1 MDKRLEMLRKRD
13 ALLEE
18 ARGILDGAT
27 EEQRGL
33 TEDEQA
39 RYDELESQIRE
50 LNDVLE
56 RSLKLAFLEENR
68 RLHEAGGVKPA
79 SLIGMSQ
86 REVREYRLV
95 RAIRAAADAARGVR
109 DAWKGA
115 ELELEASR
123 AVAERLGREPQG
135 FFVPFEV
142 QTRDL
147 VVGTDSAGGYTV
159 ATELLGL
166 IEMLRNKMV
175 VRAAGATVLA
185 GLRGDIAIPRQSGGA
200 TAYWVA
206 ESGSPTESQQ
216 TFEQIGMQPKTVG
229 AFTDISRKLLKQSS
243 IDVEAFVRNDLA
255 TVLALEIDRVA
266 LHGSGTAP
274 EPTGIENT
282 TGINTVTFTTAN
294 QPTWAEVVQMETEV
308 AADNADLG
316 RLAYLVNA
324 TLRGWLKTSPKVS
337 GTAVFMWE
345 SGNTVNGYRA
355 MASNQAQKMFFG
367 NWADLIIGMW
377 GGLDILVDP
386 YTGSTSGTVR
396 VVALQD
402 VDIAVRH
409 PESFCVGA

>member
-1 MDKRLEMLRKRD
+1 MDAFIELMRKRQEKL
-13 ALLEE
+13 A
-18 ARGILDGAT
+18 AAQGVLDGADG
-27 EEQRGL
+27 RAL
-33 TEDEQA
+33 TEDERE
-39 RYDELESQIRE
+39 RYDELEAEIRE
-50 LNDVLE
+50 MNETLE
-56 RSLKLAFLEENR
+56 RKQRLALLLGNEER
-68 RLHEAGGVKPA
+68 HQAGGVTPR
-79 SLIGMSQ
+79 SLIGMNDD
-86 REVREYRLV
+86 EVRSYRLV
-95 RAIRAAADAARGVR
+95 RAIRASADAARGVR
-109 DAWKGA
+109 NAWDGA

-123 AVAERLGREPQG
+123 AVAERLGREPEG

-142 QTRDL
+142 QARDL

-166 IEMLRNKMV
+166 IELLRKKMV
-175 VRAAGATVLA
+175 ARAAGATVLA
-185 GLRGDIAIPRQSGGA
+185 GLVGDVAIPRQTGGA

-206 ESGSPTESQQ
+206 ESGSPTESQA
-216 TFEQIGMQPKTVG
+216 TFDQVAMSPNTVG

-243 IDVEAFVRNDLA
+243 LDVEAFVRNDLA
-255 TVLALEIDRVA
+255 TALALEIDRVA

-274 EPTGIENT
+274 EPTGIANT
-282 TGINTVTFTTAN
+282 TGINSVTLATAN
-294 QPTWAEVVQMETEV
+294 SPTWAEVVKMETEV

-324 TLRGWLKTSPKVS
+324 ALRGWLKTTPKVS
-337 GTAVFMWE
+337 GTGLFMWE
-345 SGNTVNGYRA
+345 GNEVNGYRA
-355 MASNQAQKMFFG
+355 LASNQASTMFFG

-409 PESFCVGA
+409 AESFCITANP